1 MSLIRK
7 MVRTTASNIT
17 RVLKERAQ
25 LSYEDG
31 CLQIETHLRGVKVS
45 TGILKVYDPLLMNL

>member
-1 MSLIRK
+1 ML
-7 MVRTTASNIT
+7 RTTASNVT

-25 LSYEDG
+25 LNYEDG

-45 TGILKVYDPLLMNL
+45 SDIFETS